1 MGPSAAAADREGRGA
16 IAADGHAAD
25 IFEQLLAAAHIVAK
39 FVTRLAVGAEMIK
52 PVARQLVSFSDDASS
67 QVGVAFRHPTQDEE
81 SSSRRCLTENVEHA
95 LGIPLDPPR
104 QRLPTAS
111 IDRRRK
117 RLDLEIIL
125 DIDRQRV
132 LRAAAWVPVPQP
144 GKTTTGGLLD

>member
-1 MGPSAAAADREGRGA
+1 MGPSAAAADREGGRA

-25 IFEQLLAAAHIVAK
+25 IFEQLLAAVHIVAK
-39 FVTRLAVGAEMIK
+39 LVSRLAVGAEMIE
-52 PVARQLVSFSDDASS
+52 PVARQLVPFSDDASS

-81 SSSRRCLTENVEHA
+81 SRSRRCLTENVEHA

-104 QRLPTAS
+104 QRFPTAS
-111 IDRRRK
+111 IDRRRE

-132 LRAAAWVPVPQP
+132 RCAAVWVTVSPT
-144 GKTTTGGLLD
+144 GKAVAGGLLG